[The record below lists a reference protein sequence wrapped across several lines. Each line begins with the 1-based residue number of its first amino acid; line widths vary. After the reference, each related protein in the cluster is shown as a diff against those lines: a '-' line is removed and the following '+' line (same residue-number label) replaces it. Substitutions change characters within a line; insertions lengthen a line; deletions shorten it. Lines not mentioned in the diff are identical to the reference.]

1 MPLRYKG
8 SRRPDPR
15 SEASIRV
22 AQWVREY
29 IGDDKGIAVGVSGSE
44 CGHAGCAGND
54 TIILLMRAGEQPVR
68 VKIARPIEMVVQTE
82 IVDALSSIVAK
93 VS

>member
-54 TIILLMRAGEQPVR
+54 TIILLMRAGEQP
-68 VKIARPIEMVVQTE
+68 RPIEMVVQTE